1 MDANAHH
8 FNLVHEK
15 LRNHGK
21 SLANHQFPYSF
32 HIVSMNFH
40 QFIASK
46 IANLISPRP
55 RVVVVRALRGQRALD
70 RRPRGGSTPA
80 TRHRGH
86 GGGGEGQ
93 RSERIWG

>member
-1 MDANAHH
+1 
-8 FNLVHEK
+8 
-15 LRNHGK
+15 
-21 SLANHQFPYSF
+21 
-32 HIVSMNFH
+32 MNFH

-55 RVVVVRALRGQRALD
+55 RVVVVVRALRGQRALD

-80 TRHRGH
+80 TSHRGP

-93 RSERIWG
+93 RFQLVQDCATIHRMNY